1 MYALF
6 PRYSLVLII
15 LLTLVIALSSCGRK
29 GPLEPVEDN
38 GYPHQYPAQNPEC
51 TL

>member
-6 PRYSLVLII
+6 PKYSLVLLA
-15 LLTLVIALSSCGRK
+15 LLVIVIALSSCGRK

-38 GYPHQYPAQNPEC
+38 GYPHQYPAQNPDC
-51 TL
+51 SV

>member
-6 PRYSLVLII
+6 PKYSLVLIV

-38 GYPHQYPAQNPEC
+38 GYPHQYPAQNLEC
-51 TL
+51 SL